1 MKARLK
7 LRKFSLKG
15 CEMTKATIC
24 SNKGMLLTTAHKF
37 YLIKNRLGNGLWAN
51 LQMNLPEAVEFSFS
65 SAMSLRNGA
74 LCEHQTK
81 IQQRI
86 SITKEDTTNSR
97 FVISMFTYVW

>member
-1 MKARLK
+1 
-7 LRKFSLKG
+7 
-15 CEMTKATIC
+15 
-24 SNKGMLLTTAHKF
+24 
-37 YLIKNRLGNGLWAN
+37 
-51 LQMNLPEAVEFSFS
+51 MNLPEAVEFSFS